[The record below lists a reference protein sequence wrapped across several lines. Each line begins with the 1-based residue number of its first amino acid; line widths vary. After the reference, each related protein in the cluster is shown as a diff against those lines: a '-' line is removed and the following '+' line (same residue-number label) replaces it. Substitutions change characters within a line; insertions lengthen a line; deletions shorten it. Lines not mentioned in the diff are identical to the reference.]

1 MPDREKVIKRLG
13 KVSYYFKSLLAVG
26 WQGDA
31 DTYRE
36 HMESVNMAIELL
48 KDQEFKLVDNIQIR
62 QLDTVGDCPSCGIGI
77 SKRYHPMYCGLCG
90 QAVKWYD

>member
-48 KDQEFKLVDNIQIR
+48 KEQEPKPVKIKTNAYGIKHCY
-62 QLDTVGDCPSCGIGI
+62 CPKCN
-77 SKRYHPMYCGLCG
+77 KWFEKKEPYCHLCG
-90 QAVKWYD
+90 QAVKWE